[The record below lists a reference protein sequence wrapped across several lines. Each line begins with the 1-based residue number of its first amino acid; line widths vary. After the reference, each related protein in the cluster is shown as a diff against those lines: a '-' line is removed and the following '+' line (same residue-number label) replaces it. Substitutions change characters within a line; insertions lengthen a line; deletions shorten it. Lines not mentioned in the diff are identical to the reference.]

1 MAEKTE
7 RKEEKR
13 RGKNTEEKE
22 TSIIIFHNV
31 EAILPIW
38 KIQKKN

>member
-13 RGKNTEEKE
+13 RGKNIEEKE

-31 EAILPIW
+31 ETILPI
-38 KIQKKN
+38 